1 MAPTAVVQ
9 QKATNMTRRLK
20 NNINGEK
27 ALYIRGPDPTDIAK
41 NMHYYKKKKTH
52 HKVSGKGK

>member
-9 QKATNMTRRLK
+9 QKTTNMTRRLK

-41 NMHYYKKKKTH
+41 KMHYYKKKKN
-52 HKVSGKGK
+52 SP